1 MSNTEEEK
9 KYVISLE
16 LGGTNSTFGIVNKK
30 GDILRR
36 INIGTQTHDN
46 AEDYIQDCIEG
57 LNPIIQEFGRE
68 NIYAMG
74 IGAPNANHFKGTIEN
89 AVNISWCHTCVVP
102 ICQKFSEKL
111 GNLPCFLIND
121 AKAAALG
128 EKNFGV
134 AKGMKDFIMI
144 TLGTGFGS
152 GIVVNGEVVFG
163 HDGMAGELGHLT
175 IDYTEN
181 ARQCFCGKKGC
192 LEAYASAKG
201 MINTTKELLKKQPEV
216 ESKLRDLRDDEM
228 NAYEI
233 YLAAKKGDIIANKV
247 YEITGD
253 IIGKACA
260 NFALFS
266 SPEAFIFFGSFNESK
281 NILLPIIELVY
292 NNNVMK
298 VFKNKAKFLLSGIKG
313 SDAAL
318 LGSAALAW
326 DELEKDKN
334 VK

>member
-1 MSNTEEEK
+1 MSNTEQEK
-9 KYVISLE
+9 QYVISLD
-16 LGGTNSTFGIVNKK
+16 LGGSNSTFGIVNKK
-30 GDILRR
+30 GEILRR
-36 INIGTQTHDN
+36 INISTQTHEN
-46 AEDYIQDCIEG
+46 AEDYIQASIEA
-57 LNPIIQEFGRE
+57 LKPLIAEFGRE

-74 IGAPNANHFKGTIEN
+74 IGAPNANYYKGTIEH
-89 AVNISWCHTCVVP
+89 AVNISWAHTTIVP

-111 GNLPCFLIND
+111 DNLPCFLTND

-144 TLGTGFGS
+144 TLGTGLGT
-152 GIVVNGEVVFG
+152 GIIANGEIVYG
-163 HDGMAGELGHLT
+163 HDGCAGELGHLT

-181 ARQCFCGKKGC
+181 ARQCLCGKKGC

-201 MINTTKELLKKQPEV
+201 MINTTQELLNKHPEL
-216 ESKLRDLRDDEM
+216 ESKLRDLREDEM

-247 YEITGD
+247 FEITGD
-253 IIGKACA
+253 VLGKACA
-260 NFALFS
+260 NFTLFS
-266 SPEAFIFFGSFNESK
+266 SPEAYIFFGSLSESK

-318 LGSAALAW
+318 LGAAALAW
-326 DELEKDKN
+326 EGIEKNKN